1 MLAVIAGCTGLTGS
15 KILHLL
21 MEDPSFSRVIALTR
35 RPLDFEHPKVDVRII
50 EDFENI
56 ANTLSIPAGA
66 TFFCALGT
74 TLKTAGSRPAF
85 RSVDFDAVV
94 QLGLLAKKSEA
105 KSFLVVSA
113 TGANP
118 DSQIFYNQVKG
129 ETEQAL
135 GSLSIPSTVILR
147 PGLLIGDRR
156 ESRPAERIG
165 IIIAQAMPGRWIR
178 RFATNVDALA
188 RRMVKEAK
196 DPAPGVRV
204 IEARELD

>member
-35 RPLDFEHPKVDVRII
+35 RPLGFEHPKVDVQII
-50 EDFENI
+50 EDFVNI

-74 TLKTAGSRPAF
+74 TLKNAGTRAAF

-94 QLGLLAKKSEA
+94 QFGLLAKKSNA
-105 KSFLVVSA
+105 RAFLVISA

-135 GSLSIPSTVILR
+135 RSLAIPSTVILR

-178 RFATNVDALA
+178 RFATDVDALA
-188 RRMVKEAK
+188 RGMLKEAK

-204 IEARELD
+204 IEARELG